1 MCYVAKSGIVLS
13 EKLIYV
19 MAFEKKGESY
29 PKFVIKL
36 EFSPEKFSSMASNV
50 LFELWA

>member
-19 MAFEKKGESY
+19 MAFEKKVNR
-29 PKFVIKL
+29 PL
-36 EFSPEKFSSMASNV
+36 N
-50 LFELWA
+50 L

>member
-19 MAFEKKGESY
+19 MALEKK
-29 PKFVIKL
+29 VNRTL
-36 EFSPEKFSSMASNV
+36 N
-50 LFELWA
+50 L

>member
-19 MAFEKKGESY
+19 MALGKK
-29 PKFVIKL
+29 VNRTL
-36 EFSPEKFSSMASNV
+36 N
-50 LFELWA
+50 L